1 MDSARDEG
9 SVREELHTIRR
20 ILIGMLA
27 TMWVLELVDFLI
39 GGRLDALGITPRSVQ
54 GLFGILVAPLLHGGW
69 GHLISNTFGLVVLGA
84 LVLMWGRREFFAV
97 SAASVVVGGLGT
109 WLIAAPGTTHI
120 GASGMIF
127 GYFGYL
133 LARGFYERR
142 VGSLLLTAVVALCF
156 GGMIGGVVPGL
167 AGPGISWECHLFGAL
182 GGLLVARRFRKAR

>member
-54 GLFGILVAPLLHGGW
+54 GLFGILVAPLLHGGG